1 MGLRIKPDDVA
12 SMTGGLVA
20 QQNFSVLPNVPA
32 FVTGVVTV
40 TFMIVSNYFQV
51 ETKQIMLFFS
61 EFFVLGI
68 ISTFISLLQTVETS
82 LILLRAFVRTI
93 FSGPIST
100 PIIRTSEKKR
110 LHVFFIRTKYNYKN
124 IRLKKLKS

>member
-20 QQNFSVLPNVPA
+20 QQNFSILPNVPA

-61 EFFVLGI
+61 DLFVLGI

-82 LILLRAFVRTI
+82 LILLRAFVQT
-93 FSGPIST
+93 
-100 PIIRTSEKKR
+100 
-110 LHVFFIRTKYNYKN
+110 FFPDQFP
-124 IRLKKLKS
+124 LQ